1 MSSDTP
7 KMPDSPGLP
16 DVPDSPDG
24 GAPTV
29 RLDDMPDPL
38 DYDEDGPDLPNT
50 GCGCGCG
57 APSALECT
65 GGQGRALPETVEPG
79 GEGTAFSHMTED
91 GSVTMVDVGAKAP
104 TQRTAIVRAVVEVN
118 DNTLD
123 LLKRRALPKGD
134 VLTTAK
140 IAGIMAAK
148 RTAELIPM
156 CHPLAISYADVRFVV
171 VDAPPSIELEA
182 EVRTTGQTGVEM
194 EAMVAA
200 QVAAL
205 TIYDMC
211 KAVQKDIVLRD
222 CRLVFKSGGKSGTF
236 RAG

>member
-1 MSSDTP
+1 M
-7 KMPDSPGLP
+7 
-16 DVPDSPDG
+16 
-24 GAPTV
+24 A
-29 RLDDMPDPL
+29 DDA
-38 DYDEDGPDLPNT
+38 E
-50 GCGCGCG
+50 
-57 APSALECT
+57 A
-65 GGQGRALPETVEPG
+65 
-79 GEGTAFSHMTED
+79 AFSHMTED

-118 DNTLD
+118 ENTLD
-123 LLKRRALPKGD
+123 LLKRHALPKGD

-171 VDAPPSIELEA
+171 QDAPPSIELEA

-200 QVAAL
+200 QVAGL

-236 RAG
+236 RVG

>member
-7 KMPDSPGLP
+7 KTPDAP
-16 DVPDSPDG
+16 DMSDPSDKD
-24 GAPTV
+24 APAV

-65 GGQGRALPETVEPG
+65 GGLGHAVSESDDAEA
-79 GEGTAFSHMTED
+79 AFSHMTED

-104 TQRTAIVRAVVEVN
+104 TQRTAIVRSVVEVN
-118 DNTLD
+118 ENTLD
-123 LLKRRALPKGD
+123 LLKHRALPKGD

-148 RTAELIPM
+148 RTADLIPM
-156 CHPLAISYADVRFVV
+156 CHPLAISYADVRFAV

-200 QVAAL
+200 QVAGL

>member
-1 MSSDTP
+1 MSFDTP
-7 KMPDSPGLP
+7 KTPGMPEAPESDAP
-16 DVPDSPDG
+16 D
-24 GAPTV
+24 V
-29 RLDDMPDPL
+29 RLDDMPDPLGPLGPL

-65 GGQGRALPETVEPG
+65 GGMRHAVSGSDDAEA
-79 GEGTAFSHMTED
+79 AFSHMTED

-118 DNTLD
+118 ENTLD

-200 QVAAL
+200 QVAGL

>member
-7 KMPDSPGLP
+7 KTPNAPEGDAPD
-16 DVPDSPDG
+16 
-24 GAPTV
+24 V
-29 RLDDMPDPL
+29 RLDDMPDPLDPLDPL

-65 GGQGRALPETVEPG
+65 GGMHHAGPEHDDAEA
-79 GEGTAFSHMTED
+79 AFSHMTED

-118 DNTLD
+118 ENTLH
-123 LLKRRALPKGD
+123 LLKHRALPKGD

-148 RTAELIPM
+148 RTADLIPM

-200 QVAAL
+200 QVAGL

-236 RAG
+236 RAE